1 MRLFAGLCPLLAIF
15 LIGLAHG
22 SATTAF
28 WLFLGLGTAFLTA
41 LVGGALCLVVLIQKS
56 ERSVKWRFLLALDF
70 CIAAFCAINMFS
82 ALVMF
87 VGFSV

>member
-1 MRLFAGLCPLLAIF
+1 MIVCWLCPLLAIF

-56 ERSVKWRFLLALDF
+56 ERSVKWLFFLACNF
-70 CIAAFCAINMFS
+70 CTAAYS
-82 ALVMF
+82 ALYIFGALMIF
-87 VGFSV
+87 IGFSV